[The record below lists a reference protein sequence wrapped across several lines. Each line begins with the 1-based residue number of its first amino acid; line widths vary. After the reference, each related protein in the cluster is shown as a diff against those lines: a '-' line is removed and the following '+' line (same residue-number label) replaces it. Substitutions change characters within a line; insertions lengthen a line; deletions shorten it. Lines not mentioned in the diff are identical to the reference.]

1 MSWIARKLGVRARE
15 HRPRCHDDVAV
26 VMRDDVALRTRRWS
40 PADGGRRPAVVIRTP
55 YGIGWNPPL
64 PLLPFLARLLAGRG
78 YHVVLQDTRGRYRSQ
93 GRFAPF
99 VHEREDGLDTLD
111 WVAEQPWCDG
121 RIGMWGA
128 SYFGYTQ
135 WAVSA
140 AARPYLKALVPIVT
154 STDFHGLFYPGG
166 AFSLLSSLRW
176 AASNGDRRG
185 RRAPERRLPAAAR
198 VRPMADAV
206 RAARRH
212 APFFDDW
219 VEHPERDDYWAGV
232 DLPDARSTSRVP
244 ALSIA
249 GTWDIFGR
257 VQLDDYA
264 AMRDST
270 WLDLGPFA
278 HGSYAV
284 SPRKLGWKQ
293 AGFGRLLPASLE
305 FLDHHLMDRPL
316 ERDRVRRYVVGE
328 DRWVEE
334 PEWPPPGTRELRL
347 FLRGDGRAT
356 REPPGRDEA
365 SRSYAYDPED
375 PVPTRGGSLLGPRA
389 GPDDQRG
396 LEQRA
401 DVRTYETE
409 PLSRPLCLAGPVSMR
424 LVVSTDAEATDFT
437 AKLVHLP
444 RDESAPAIN
453 LCDGIRRV
461 ARAQG
466 GTFAVEIGMWP
477 VSAVLPAGDRLR
489 IEVSSSNFPRYD
501 AHPNV
506 PGNPAHA
513 TATKVAR
520 QTLHHGADA
529 PSFLSLRAMD

>member
-1 MSWIARKLGVRARE
+1 
-15 HRPRCHDDVAV
+15 
-26 VMRDDVALRTRRWS
+26 MRDGVALRTRRIG
-40 PADGGRRPAVVIRTP
+40 PADPGPRPTVLVRTP

-64 PLLPFLARLLAGRG
+64 PILPLFARFLAGRG
-78 YHVVLQDTRGRYRSQ
+78 YNVVLQDTRGRYGSG
-93 GRFAPF
+93 GRFTPF

-111 WVAEQPWCDG
+111 WVADQPWCDG
-121 RIGMWGA
+121 RVGMWGA

-140 AARPYLKALVPIVT
+140 AERPFLKALVPIVT

-176 AASNGDRRG
+176 ATSNGDRRG
-185 RRAPERRLPAAAR
+185 RRAPERRLPAATR

-206 RAARRH
+206 RAARRE

-219 VEHPERDDYWAGV
+219 VAHPERDAYWAGI
-232 DLPDARSTSRVP
+232 DLPDARAGSRVP

-249 GTWDIFGR
+249 GTWDIFAR

-264 AMRDST
+264 AMREST

-278 HGSYAV
+278 HGTWAV
-284 SPRKLGWKQ
+284 SARKLGWRH
-293 AGFGRLLPASLE
+293 AGFGSLLPASLA
-305 FLDHHLMDRPL
+305 FLDHHLMGRPL

-334 PEWPPPGTRELRL
+334 PEWPPPGTREMRLHLRS
-347 FLRGDGRAT
+347 GGRLS
-356 REPPGRDEA
+356 RETPGPDEPA
-365 SRSYAYDPED
+365 DTYIYDPEN

-396 LEQRA
+396 LEHRS
-401 DVRTYETE
+401 DVLCYETE
-409 PLSRPLCLAGPVSMR
+409 PLPFDLSIAGPVAMQ

-437 AKLVHLP
+437 GKLVHCP
-444 RDESAPAIN
+444 RDETTPAIN

-461 ARAQG
+461 ARVDAE
-466 GTFAVEIGMWP
+466 TFPIEIDLWP
-477 VSAVLPAGDRLR
+477 VSAVIPAGDRLR
-489 IEVSSSNFPRYD
+489 VEVSSSNFPRFD

-506 PGNPAHA
+506 RGNPAHT

-520 QTLHHGADA
+520 QTVHHRADA
-529 PSFLSLRAMD
+529 PSFLSLRTLE